1 MVPWQ
6 DLASN
11 ADVIYRNDLSH
22 LLHSATRLGAY
33 AQYLTQHDPDD
44 PKAREDSHQLPSTIP
59 GLIRA
64 GQGREEGGKRTQVA
78 IAQLE
83 ALHVCWRLAAGGD
96 ALHACTQA
104 GAA

>member
-44 PKAREDSHQLPSTIP
+44 PKARTTTNHPMQY
-59 GLIRA
+59 
-64 GQGREEGGKRTQVA
+64 
-78 IAQLE
+78 
-83 ALHVCWRLAAGGD
+83 
-96 ALHACTQA
+96 QA
-104 GAA
+104 